1 MESWAQIR
9 ILSGYYMYLTTM
21 KKKLGD
27 RDRRLFE
34 KAEES
39 DELNRK
45 IQQYRRKRNTVR
57 GDATSIERLSKYERK
72 IKRYKEERNQKFD
85 FVEDLNDKY
94 GELKLKAIVRK
105 RKTAKKDLEEK
116 LSKFKTLKWITI
128 LDIPEL
134 VAIHIRRGLNL
145 DGENHLRFTVGSSV
159 KEGMLSYLRLVA
171 KDLGIG
177 PLDSKNLFE
186 LTGREIR
193 LMTPGEATDVGF
205 KVSVSA

>member
-105 RKTAKKDLEEK
+105 RKTAKKDLEEN

-128 LDIPEL
+128 LDIPDL

-145 DGENHLRFTVGSSV
+145 DGENHLRFTVG
-159 KEGMLSYLRLVA
+159 
-171 KDLGIG
+171 
-177 PLDSKNLFE
+177 
-186 LTGREIR
+186 
-193 LMTPGEATDVGF
+193 
-205 KVSVSA
+205 